1 MSKLIKSFISDKI
14 KMNILEKYVKQIIY
28 YNNKFN
34 LIGKSTIID
43 IWDRHIL
50 DSAQIFQLLPDNKKG
65 EIILDVGTGAGF
77 PGMILAIMGKHN
89 IVLCE
94 KSKKKVFFLEKILR
108 DYSIN
113 AKIYAGRVE
122 LFSEKSVKIIVAR
135 AFAPLKQLISSIF
148 HLLRKDTI
156 LILHK
161 GKKYNLEIEEAL
173 KIFSFSYDCKAS
185 VSNKEGKLLII
196 KSIFKRWKKQK

>member
-1 MSKLIKSFISDKI
+1 MPNLIKSYISEEI
-14 KMNILEKYVKQIIY
+14 QMNILERYVKQTINY
-28 YNNKFN
+28 SNKFN

-196 KSIFKRWKKQK
+196 KSIFKR